1 MPSTRSLKGVFFI
14 LSFCPAPL
22 MPATQ
27 DEQNSL
33 NLTPEHEEFLIEEA

>member
-1 MPSTRSLKGVFFI
+1 MAPNVQV
-14 LSFCPAPL
+14 LSQPL
-22 MPATQ
+22 RPATQ